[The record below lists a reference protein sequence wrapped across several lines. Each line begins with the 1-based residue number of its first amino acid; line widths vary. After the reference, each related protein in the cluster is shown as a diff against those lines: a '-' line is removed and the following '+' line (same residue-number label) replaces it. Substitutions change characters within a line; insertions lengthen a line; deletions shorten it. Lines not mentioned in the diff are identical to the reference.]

1 MQFANRRFGFLMFAS
16 ILAAG
21 CGGDSSTHSKCA
33 SVTGTVSYKGLPV
46 EGATVSFWAAKA
58 PRAAT
63 GQTDAKGS
71 FRLTTFVPNDGAV
84 LGTHSVTVTKAAPPT
99 AMNASDM
106 ATGKPAADAPAKEAL
121 PAKYADAT
129 TTPLKFEVK
138 SGTNTAPLE
147 LTD

>member
-21 CGGDSSTHSKCA
+21 CGGDSSTQPKCA
-33 SVTGTVSYKGLPV
+33 AVTGTVTYKGQPV
-46 EGATVSFWAAKA
+46 EGATVSFWATKA
-58 PRAAT
+58 SRAAT
-63 GQTDAKGS
+63 GQTDAKGT
-71 FRLTTFVPNDGAV
+71 FRLTTFTPNDGAI
-84 LGTHSVTVTKAAPPT
+84 LGSHAVTVTKAAPPA

-106 ATGKPAADAPAKEAL
+106 ATGKPAATPANDLL
-121 PAKYADAT
+121 PAKYAEAT
-129 TTPLKFEVK
+129 KTPLKFEVK